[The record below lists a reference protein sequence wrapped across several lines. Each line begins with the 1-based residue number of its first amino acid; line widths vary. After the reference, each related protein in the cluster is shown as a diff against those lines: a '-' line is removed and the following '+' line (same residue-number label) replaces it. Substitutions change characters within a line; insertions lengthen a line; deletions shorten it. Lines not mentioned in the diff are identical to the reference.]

1 MPYLSCKKIKNDVY
15 NFPTWQYCKYK
26 DIFDSRIIIN
36 STAKFYI
43 SISYQKD
50 LLSID
55 TRIFTPSNTKKS
67 IFALFCLQLFIS
79 SRTHVKPRMRFSQSI
94 YISLRLHLRKETK
107 YSNYFSKNMNV
118 FLLDN
123 NRIHGI
129 VFRLKTNMTILV
141 IKCFYRRR
149 IIN

>member
-1 MPYLSCKKIKNDVY
+1 MPYLSCKKIENDVY

-55 TRIFTPSNTKKS
+55 TRIFTPSKNTC
-67 IFALFCLQLFIS
+67 IFCFIIF
-79 SRTHVKPRMRFSQSI
+79 R
-94 YISLRLHLRKETK
+94 
-107 YSNYFSKNMNV
+107 
-118 FLLDN
+118 FLL
-123 NRIHGI
+123 II
-129 VFRLKTNMTILV
+129 LFPVTLFFRCFLPASVSLLPSPAVLSQIAV
-141 IKCFYRRR
+141 IPVCALR
-149 IIN
+149 

>member
-1 MPYLSCKKIKNDVY
+1 MPYLSCKKIENDVY

-55 TRIFTPSNTKKS
+55 TRIFTPSYILS
-67 IFALFCLQLFIS
+67 VMWLFSLGNLF
-79 SRTHVKPRMRFSQSI
+79 
-94 YISLRLHLRKETK
+94 Y
-107 YSNYFSKNMNV
+107 YSFT
-118 FLLDN
+118 
-123 NRIHGI
+123 II
-129 VFRLKTNMTILV
+129 VFSFLKTISPNELKSATLTPSY
-141 IKCFYRRR
+141 F
-149 IIN
+149 

>member
-1 MPYLSCKKIKNDVY
+1 MPYLSCKKIEKDVY

-55 TRIFTPSNTKKS
+55 TRIFTPSEGT
-67 IFALFCLQLFIS
+67 LPPD
-79 SRTHVKPRMRFSQSI
+79 KPLAS
-94 YISLRLHLRKETK
+94 
-107 YSNYFSKNMNV
+107 
-118 FLLDN
+118 
-123 NRIHGI
+123 
-129 VFRLKTNMTILV
+129 
-141 IKCFYRRR
+141 
-149 IIN
+149 

>member
-1 MPYLSCKKIKNDVY
+1 MPYLSCKKIENDVY

-55 TRIFTPSNTKKS
+55 TRIFTPSTKKAEPVTRIVSCS
-67 IFALFCLQLFIS
+67 ICAVYDPPFAGTRSYAAQTPLGGG
-79 SRTHVKPRMRFSQSI
+79 
-94 YISLRLHLRKETK
+94 
-107 YSNYFSKNMNV
+107 N
-118 FLLDN
+118 
-123 NRIHGI
+123 
-129 VFRLKTNMTILV
+129 
-141 IKCFYRRR
+141 
-149 IIN
+149 

>member
-1 MPYLSCKKIKNDVY
+1 MPYLSCKKIENDVY

-55 TRIFTPSNTKKS
+55 TRIFTPSKGQIVPLSLK
-67 IFALFCLQLFIS
+67 
-79 SRTHVKPRMRFSQSI
+79 I
-94 YISLRLHLRKETK
+94 YL
-107 YSNYFSKNMNV
+107 YFSNCSYQSSGNPICLNDISFSYSSTIAFNSIKTLLIHS
-118 FLLDN
+118 FLFGYN
-123 NRIHGI
+123 NFNTSICENNFLFGDISNSLGI
-129 VFRLKTNMTILV
+129 LGNAG
-141 IKCFYRRR
+141 
-149 IIN
+149 NDQ

>member
-1 MPYLSCKKIKNDVY
+1 MLFILNIIKN
-15 NFPTWQYCKYK
+15 NHAQGE
-26 DIFDSRIIIN
+26 
-36 STAKFYI
+36 
-43 SISYQKD
+43 
-50 LLSID
+50 
-55 TRIFTPSNTKKS
+55 NTKES

-79 SRTHVKPRMRFSQSI
+79 SRMHVKPRMRFSQSI
-94 YISLRLHLRKETK
+94 YINLRLRLRKETK

-141 IKCFYRRR
+141 IK
-149 IIN
+149 

>member
-1 MPYLSCKKIKNDVY
+1 MPYLLCKKIENDVY

-55 TRIFTPSNTKKS
+55 TRIFTPSQPIIKQILNRPKGDHIFFCDLLLFFLYFISELHIKKFLHPHKHFS
-67 IFALFCLQLFIS
+67 IFTIS
-79 SRTHVKPRMRFSQSI
+79 PITIWYQCQFNIFQF
-94 YISLRLHLRKETK
+94 
-107 YSNYFSKNMNV
+107 YFSV
-118 FLLDN
+118 LIQYSFIPTLL
-123 NRIHGI
+123 
-129 VFRLKTNMTILV
+129 
-141 IKCFYRRR
+141 
-149 IIN
+149 

>member
-1 MPYLSCKKIKNDVY
+1 MPYLSCKKIENDVY

-55 TRIFTPSNTKKS
+55 TRIFTPSNAKEIHRTFPCGVFL
-67 IFALFCLQLFIS
+67 FAVELQL
-79 SRTHVKPRMRFSQSI
+79 R
-94 YISLRLHLRKETK
+94 
-107 YSNYFSKNMNV
+107 
-118 FLLDN
+118 
-123 NRIHGI
+123 
-129 VFRLKTNMTILV
+129 
-141 IKCFYRRR
+141 
-149 IIN
+149 

>member
-1 MPYLSCKKIKNDVY
+1 MLFILNIIKN
-15 NFPTWQYCKYK
+15 NHAQGEK
-26 DIFDSRIIIN
+26 
-36 STAKFYI
+36 
-43 SISYQKD
+43 
-50 LLSID
+50 
-55 TRIFTPSNTKKS
+55 TKES

-79 SRTHVKPRMRFSQSI
+79 SRMHVKPRMRFSQSI
-94 YISLRLHLRKETK
+94 YINLRLRLRKETK

-149 IIN
+149 IINQSCNHLAVFCGILLFDKNMIP